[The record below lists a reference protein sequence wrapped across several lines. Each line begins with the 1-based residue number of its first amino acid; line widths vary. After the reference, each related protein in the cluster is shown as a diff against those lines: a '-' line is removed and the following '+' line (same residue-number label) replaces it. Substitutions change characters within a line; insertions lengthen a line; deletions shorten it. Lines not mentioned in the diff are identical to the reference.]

1 MIKCNMIIELASDN
15 LFSLVSAAREVAY
28 NYNRKEFFLFFEFTD
43 LVACIVLDPSP
54 TFERVSRVQ
63 S

>member
-28 NYNRKEFFLFFEFTD
+28 NYNRKEFFLFELALAKLYQTETI
-43 LVACIVLDPSP
+43 LVFGLNGIN
-54 TFERVSRVQ
+54 
-63 S
+63 